1 MTVDSRARLCR
12 RAYAMVLAGGR
23 GERLGALTD
32 RRAKPAVPFAGN
44 QRIID
49 FTLSNCVNSGVRRI
63 GVLTQYK
70 AQSLIRHVE
79 HGWGFLSLSVGEYV
93 DVVPA
98 QQKQGETW
106 YTGTADAVW
115 QNADLIR
122 EADPS
127 HVLVLGGDHVYRM
140 DYGIMLDEHVA
151 RGARA
156 SVACV
161 EVPLEDASQFGVMTV
176 DGDDRVIA
184 FEEKPPHPRALPGR
198 PGMVLASMGI
208 YLFDTD
214 LLLAELARDAERPG
228 SSHDFG
234 RDIVPSLVD
243 RIGLRAHRFERSCV
257 NVVNGR
263 AYWRDV
269 GTIDAYYAANLDLAH
284 VTPELNLYDDAW
296 PILGY
301 RRPLPP
307 AKFVFDDEG
316 RRGVCIDSM
325 VADGCIVSGA
335 TVRRSILFDRV
346 RLEQGSLIEDSLLL
360 PGVVAGR
367 NVRLERAIIDARCR
381 LPDGFHAGLD
391 RAADEARG
399 FHVTPAGVTLVT
411 AEMIG
416 PDRSDARL
424 SR

>member
-1 MTVDSRARLCR
+1 MTVDSRAHLCR
-12 RAYAMVLAGGR
+12 KTYAIVLAGGR
-23 GERLGALTD
+23 GKRLGPLTD

-44 QRIID
+44 LRIID
-49 FTLSNCVNSGVRRI
+49 FALSNCVNSGVRRI

-127 HVLVLGGDHVYRM
+127 HVLVLGGDHVYKM
-140 DYGIMLDEHVA
+140 DYGIMLAEHVA

-161 EVPLEDASQFGVMTV
+161 GVPLADATQFGVMGV
-176 DGDDRVIA
+176 DRDDRVVA
-184 FEEKPPHPRALPGR
+184 FEEKPPRPRPLPDK
-198 PGMVLASMGI
+198 PGMALASMGI
-208 YLFDTD
+208 YLFDTE
-214 LLLAELARDAERPG
+214 LLLAELARDAARPG

-234 RDIVPSLVD
+234 RDVVPSLLD
-243 RIGLRAHRFERSCV
+243 RVGLYAHRFEHSCV
-257 NVVNGR
+257 NMVDGHP
-263 AYWRDV
+263 YWRDV
-269 GTIDAYYAANLDLAH
+269 GTVDAYYAANLDLAR
-284 VTPELNLYDDAW
+284 VVPELNLYDDSW
-296 PILGY
+296 PILGQ
-301 RRPLPP
+301 RGQLPP

-316 RRGVCIDSM
+316 RRGMCIDSM
-325 VADGCIVSGA
+325 VAGGCIVSGA

-346 RLEQGSLIEDSLLL
+346 RLEQGSLVEDSLLL
-360 PGVVAGR
+360 PDVVAGR
-367 NVRLERAIIDARCR
+367 NVRLKRAIIDRRSR
-381 LPDGFHAGLD
+381 LPDGFSAGIDL
-391 RAADEARG
+391 AADSARG
-399 FHVTPAGVTLVT
+399 FHVSPTGVTLVT
-411 AEMIG
+411 PEMIG
-416 PDRSDARL
+416 GAG
-424 SR
+424 